1 MRNRLLTITFTIACL
16 IAIVVLVR
24 QANIRPSGTRHHF
37 ATPEN
42 GHHLAAGAHHSLYID
57 SVGQLWAWGDA
68 KFKNRETAIPV
79 KVADSV
85 MTVSAGDTSATSF
98 SVSYTH
104 LDVYKRQ
111 IWSSSVAI
119 SRFKSLSS
127 TRRIRLPARDETRS
141 FFSGV
146 AIIFISRLWQNT

>member
-37 ATPEN
+37 ATAEN

-98 SVSYTH
+98 Y
-104 LDVYKRQ
+104 
-111 IWSSSVAI
+111 IAI
-119 SRFKSLSS
+119 DGTLF
-127 TRRIRLPARDETRS
+127 
-141 FFSGV
+141 
-146 AIIFISRLWQNT
+146 